1 MLNVVM
7 ILLICLVPR
16 SALAYVG
23 PGGGLTAIG
32 VFLALV
38 AVIIVA
44 LFGFIWYPIKRLLQ
58 KRRERNE
65 RRNRGAK

>member
-16 SALAYVG
+16 SAFAYVG